1 MESSPATFVTI
12 FKLRL
17 YLFFYFCQRI
27 DHCVKMTQEFRHL
40 SDKHTNHEDKLQV
53 KTEWFLFSNSG
64 YQVQDQMSS
73 L

>member
-27 DHCVKMTQEFRHL
+27 DHCVQMTQEFRHL

-53 KTEWFLFSNSG
+53 KTERFLLSNSG
-64 YQVQDQMSS
+64 YQVQDQISS
-73 L
+73 F